1 MKISFLKTC
10 TLSLSLAISLFSFQ
24 SCGTWGL
31 RATGDYVTQNFND
44 VDFNGLDLRVPAK
57 AEVRIDSVFK
67 LEISCEETA
76 LPFLQTE
83 VSNGILHIEF
93 DRNVYDV
100 DDMKIIVS
108 APSWDYFELN
118 SSGSIRIIDPIAG
131 NKLKMEV
138 SGSGRMECNRAVFN
152 FANLEVSGSGEII
165 SYDAIFNQS
174 TLEISGSGA
183 IELDGE
189 GDDLRCE
196 VDGSGNINCL
206 DFPVKTARVEISG
219 SGNVKLDAS
228 EQLNVEISGS
238 GDVYYQ
244 GDANVNAN
252 ISGSG
257 KVKKY

>member
-165 SYDAIFNQS
+165 
-174 TLEISGSGA
+174 
-183 IELDGE
+183 ELDGE